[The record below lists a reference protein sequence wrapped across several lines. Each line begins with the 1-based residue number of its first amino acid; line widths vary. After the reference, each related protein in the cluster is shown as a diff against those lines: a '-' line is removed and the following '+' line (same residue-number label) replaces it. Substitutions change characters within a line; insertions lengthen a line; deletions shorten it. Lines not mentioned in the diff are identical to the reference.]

1 MSEHAITLDVTI
13 LGREYR
19 VACKESERAELLE
32 AVKFLDRRM
41 REIRDAGKIAGAERI
56 AVMAALN
63 ISNEMLS
70 SKARLAAAPAVP
82 AFDSAPIE
90 RRISAMQT
98 AIDRA
103 MKDEETSA

>member
-1 MSEHAITLDVTI
+1 MSERAIHLDVTI

-32 AVKFLDRRM
+32 SVKYLDLRM

-63 ISNEMLS
+63 ISNEMLRI
-70 SKARLAAAPAVP
+70 KATAPPVPAAP

-90 RRISAMQT
+90 RRISSMQA
-98 AIDRA
+98 AIERA
-103 MKDEETSA
+103 MKGQETSA